1 MKEYPMSGEIEVIDA
16 TEIKGQLVDP
26 SQNKT
31 AANPLLVYLA
41 TQGSRVSQINV
52 KSRLD
57 TYADFMGYPDAHHM
71 DWTKLSYTSALAF
84 RSFLQNRDKVR
95 PGKKALSA
103 TSINTIMVAVR
114 GIAEVSCNLKLLSY
128 EDLRAIKSIKQLR
141 TYRSP
146 AGRQLDK
153 TESKQ
158 LFKEFDTTSAK
169 GNRDKAIIGLLLGC
183 GLRRAEVPGILMKN
197 VDLMAGSI
205 KLVGKGNKERKVFL
219 TPEIKQLVVNWLKY
233 RGTDDGYLFGRF
245 TKNSKTLKIDKP
257 MHPTA
262 ISQLV
267 EAYWDK
273 ASEEIASTSE
283 LGLKPAKI
291 TPHDLRRTFATRLL
305 SQNVDIVM
313 VKNLMGH
320 ANVRTT
326 ANYDRRGENEMRET
340 MQKFEI

>member
-1 MKEYPMSGEIEVIDA
+1 MSGEFEVIEA
-16 TEIKGQLVDP
+16 NKTNGQLAEP
-26 SQNKT
+26 AKNQAT
-31 AANPLLVYLA
+31 ANPLLVYLA
-41 TQGSRVSQINV
+41 TQSSRVSQINI

-57 TYADFMGYPDAHHM
+57 HFADFMGYEDALHI
-71 DWTKLSYTSALAF
+71 DWTKLTYTSALAF

-103 TSINTIMVAVR
+103 TSINTIMVAIR
-114 GIAEVSCNLKLLSY
+114 GIAEVACNLKLMSY
-128 EDLRAIKSIKQLR
+128 EDVRAIRSIKQLR
-141 TYRSP
+141 VYRSP

-153 TESKQ
+153 TESQQ
-158 LFKEFDTTSAK
+158 LFKEFDTTTAK
-169 GNRDKAIIGLLLGC
+169 GNRDKAIIGLLLYC

-197 VDLMAGSI
+197 VDLSADSI

-219 TPEIKQLVVNWLKY
+219 PDEIKQLIVNWLKF
-233 RGTDDGYLFGRF
+233 RGTEDGYLFGRL
-245 TKNSKTLKIDKP
+245 TKNAKTIRIDKP
-257 MHPTA
+257 MWPTA
-262 ISQLV
+262 VSKIV
-267 EAYWDK
+267 ETYWDK
-273 ASEEIASTSE
+273 ASDDIASTSE

-326 ANYDRRGENEMRET
+326 ANYDRRGESEMLNT
-340 MQKFEI
+340 MKGLKF

>member
-1 MKEYPMSGEIEVIDA
+1 MTNEIVTMTAAGIVTPMQERA
-16 TEIKGQLVDP
+16 
-26 SQNKT
+26 

-41 TQGSRVSQINV
+41 TQGADLSRLNV

-57 TYADFMGYPDAHHM
+57 GFADFMGYPDALHM
-71 DWTKLSYTSALAF
+71 DWTKLTYTSALAY

-95 PGKKALSA
+95 PGAKALSA
-103 TSINTIMVAVR
+103 SSVNTVMVALR
-114 GIAEVSCNLKLLSY
+114 GIAEVACNLHLLSSD
-128 EDLRAIKSIKQLR
+128 ELRAIKSIKQLK

-146 AGRQLDK
+146 AGRQLDRNE
-153 TESKQ
+153 TRQ
-158 LFKEFDTTSAK
+158 LFREFDLTTAK
-169 GNRDKAIIGLLLGC
+169 GNRDKAILGLLLGC

-197 VDLMAGSI
+197 VDLAACSV

-219 TPEIKQLVVNWLKY
+219 TPEVKTLVVNWLKH
-233 RGTDDGYLFGRF
+233 RGTADGYLFGRL
-245 TKNSKTLKIDKP
+245 TKNGKTLKIDAP

-267 EAYWDK
+267 QAYWDK
-273 ASEEIASTSE
+273 ASDDLAAASE
-283 LGLKPAKI
+283 LGLRPAKV

-305 SQNVDIVM
+305 EKNVDIVM

-326 ANYDRRGENEMRET
+326 ANYDRRGENEMKEAMRN
-340 MQKFEI
+340 FSL